1 MLLLMCSC
9 QLFEGVAACAEPL
22 PLVAVEDLG
31 AWVQGQQAAGG
42 AASSVEDWSTLGTLQ
57 VGATLQCVRV
67 CRHGEYMGTCKLT
80 YTVLLDSNND
90 VITHQD
96 YRAVRRWQV
105 EGRHD

>member
-57 VGATLQCVRV
+57 VGAALQCVRV
-67 CRHGEYMGTCKLT
+67 CVGGGGGG
-80 YTVLLDSNND
+80 LLQP
-90 VITHQD
+90 I
-96 YRAVRRWQV
+96 
-105 EGRHD
+105 